1 MPGPDDGTAVNIQA
15 AMKANLQK
23 AEADALELREQV
35 RVLTAIVDEQEQQMQ
50 AGDAQQEE
58 LVAELNA
65 VSDKYRHQNDDHGA
79 QVAEL
84 CRIEDE
90 IRARCQAETEEGER
104 LRGKLA
110 MQEIQAETQIRRLE
124 EDKAETG
131 AKANRGPETGTQF
144 DPGTPRSRTGG
155 MVGATQ
161 FHRQAAGGFR
171 SSLIGEGHACGGP
184 APA

>member
-1 MPGPDDGTAVNIQA
+1 M
-15 AMKANLQK
+15 
-23 AEADALELREQV
+23 
-35 RVLTAIVDEQEQQMQ
+35 
-50 AGDAQQEE
+50 
-58 LVAELNA
+58 AELNA

-124 EDKAETG
+124 EDKAALEKMECLLREG
-131 AKANRGPETGTQF
+131 DDKQMAAAYKKRG
-144 DPGTPRSRTGG
+144 
-155 MVGATQ
+155 
-161 FHRQAAGGFR
+161 AGGREQRIKWLLEGDERCRFIRDR
-171 SSLIGEGHACGGP
+171 SNSLGWSQ
-184 APA
+184 